1 VRKVQLN
8 DWKVTVAYANNGH
21 PDVGDGAAR
30 YTVHLDRPV
39 GDSRRMAKLVLQD
52 AALRQLALAP
62 TRNMH
67 YITVGVWNTE
77 GLRPALLAAASA
89 SFHEEDRCYEYT
101 GTARIVEPVALRG
114 RRRLADYYEWEK
126 P

>member
-1 VRKVQLN
+1 MRKVQLN

-21 PDVGDGAAR
+21 PDVTEGAR

-101 GTARIVEPVALRG
+101 GTARIIEPLALRG
-114 RRRLADYYEWEK
+114 LRKLANYDAWGK